1 MDENHGNIDEH
12 NGQEIC
18 WLQNAANKQANRKE
32 KWPYLLVKEGA
43 VRSYGDGNIPYS
55 MLNTGATNGVSPHDR
70 YRGYRGIVGN
80 PLPPI
85 IWKTLY
91 TLCTQSTVDLFIFWT
106 LIGVLSMI
114 GGWELLGSENALDVS
129 KCSSSNPKMNQYT
142 ISSIYDNVYI
152 YIYINV
158 YIYILMYIYVYI
170 NVYIYIIHLAC
181 L

>member
-43 VRSYGDGNIPYS
+43 VRSYGDRNIPYS

-70 YRGYRGIVGN
+70 YRQYRGIVGN

-85 IWKTLY
+85 IWK
-91 TLCTQSTVDLFIFWT
+91 
-106 LIGVLSMI
+106 
-114 GGWELLGSENALDVS
+114 AL
-129 KCSSSNPKMNQYT
+129 
-142 ISSIYDNVYI
+142 YI
-152 YIYINV
+152 YIYI
-158 YIYILMYIYVYI
+158 IYIVYV
-170 NVYIYIIHLAC
+170 VYCRSIHFLDTYWGVEHDWGMGAAWFTDQNGQQIRA
-181 L
+181 LP